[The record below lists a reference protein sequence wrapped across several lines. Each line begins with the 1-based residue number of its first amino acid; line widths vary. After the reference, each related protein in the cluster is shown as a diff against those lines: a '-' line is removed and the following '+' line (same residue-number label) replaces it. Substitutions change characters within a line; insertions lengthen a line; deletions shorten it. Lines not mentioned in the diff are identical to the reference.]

1 MYPKY
6 AENGPVAE
14 ILGVGIVARVNE
26 VHGRLL
32 AIAEAGGPKN
42 MWQIENF

>member
-14 ILGVGIVARVNE
+14 ILGMGS
-26 VHGRLL
+26 LL
-32 AIAEAGGPKN
+32 ELTRCTGDCWRKLKPAVPKTC
-42 MWQIENF
+42 